1 MCLSA
6 AHLIMGKKRESLE
19 MLRLS
24 AAIANLFSICR
35 IVRELGE
42 MENKLNLWNLNGFH
56 KRDGSGMDRDTIVT
70 QRSHDHCDLGKN
82 TNF

>member
-1 MCLSA
+1 
-6 AHLIMGKKRESLE
+6 MGKKRESLE

-24 AAIANLFSICR
+24 AAIANLFSIYR

-42 MENKLNLWNLNGFH
+42 MENKLNLWNLNGFL
-56 KRDGSGMDRDTIVT
+56 KRDGSGMGRDTIVT
-70 QRSHDHCDLGKN
+70 QRSQDLGHN

>member
-1 MCLSA
+1 MR
-6 AHLIMGKKRESLE
+6 KKRESLE

-24 AAIANLFSICR
+24 AAIAKLFSIYR

-42 MENKLNLWNLNGFH
+42 MENKVDLWNLNGFH
-56 KRDGSGMDRDTIVT
+56 KRDRSGMDRDKIVT
-70 QRSHDHCDLGKN
+70 QRSQDHCDLGKK